1 MARMHSRAKGK
12 SGSNKPAK
20 KVVPGWLKYSA
31 KEVELLVVKYA
42 KEEMKASIIGL
53 HLRDQYGIPSVKTV
67 AGKSITQILKEK
79 KLETELPEDLMA
91 LIKRSVLLTK
101 HMDANKK
108 DYSGKRG
115 LQLTNS
121 KIRRLVKYYKATK
134 KLPQD
139 WSYDPERFKMYAQ
152 Q

>member
-12 SGSNKPAK
+12 SGSTKPAK
-20 KVVPGWLKYSA
+20 KVVPGWLKYTA

-42 KEEMKASIIGL
+42 KEEMKPSMIGL

-67 AGKSITQILKEK
+67 TGKSVLHILKEK
-79 KLETELPEDLMA
+79 KLEPELPEDLMA
-91 LIKRSVLLTK
+91 LIRKSVLLTK
-101 HMDANKK
+101 HLGTNKK
-108 DYSGKRG
+108 DYSSQRG

-121 KIRRLVKYYKATK
+121 KIRRLVKHYKATK
-134 KLPQD
+134 KLPLD

>member
-67 AGKSITQILKEK
+67 TGKSITQILKEK

>member
-12 SGSNKPAK
+12 SGSSKPVK
-20 KVVPGWLKYSA
+20 KVVPGWLKYTA

-42 KEEMKASIIGL
+42 KEEMKTSLIGL

-67 AGKSITQILKEK
+67 TGKSISQILKEK
-79 KLETELPEDLMA
+79 KLEPELPEDLMA
-91 LIKRSVLLTK
+91 LIRKSVLLTK
-101 HMDANKK
+101 HLEMNKK
-108 DYSGKRG
+108 DYSSKRG

-121 KIRRLVKYYKATK
+121 KIRRLVKHYKATK
-134 KLPQD
+134 KLPLD

>member
-12 SGSNKPAK
+12 SGSHKPVK
-20 KVVPGWLKYSA
+20 KVTPSWLKYSP

-42 KEEMKASIIGL
+42 KEEMKASVIGL

-67 AGKSITQILKEK
+67 TGKSISQILKEK
-79 KLETELPEDLMA
+79 KLEPELPEDLMA
-91 LIKRSVLLTK
+91 LIRKSVLLTK
-101 HMDANKK
+101 HMAENKK
-108 DYSGKRG
+108 DYSSKRG
-115 LQLTNS
+115 LFLTNS
-121 KIRRLVKYYKATK
+121 KIRRLTKHYKKTK

>member
-12 SGSNKPAK
+12 SGSHKPAK
-20 KVVPGWLKYSA
+20 KVTPGWLKYSS

-42 KEEMKASIIGL
+42 KEEMKASVIGL

-67 AGKSITQILKEK
+67 TGKSISQILKEK
-79 KLETELPEDLMA
+79 KLEPELPEDLMA
-91 LIKRSVLLTK
+91 LIKKSVLLTK
-101 HMDANKK
+101 HMTENKK
-108 DYSGKRG
+108 DYSSKRG
-115 LQLTNS
+115 LFLTNS
-121 KIRRLVKYYKATK
+121 KIRRFVKHYKATK
-134 KLPQD
+134 KLRAD